1 MIHRVTVHARPTGI
15 NRCFLV
21 VETQKRP
28 GMRYRDSILGSLLK
42 PLLRWRFDA
51 IVARH
56 RGDAYDKSFGSWV
69 HLVTLIFAQL
79 ARVDSL
85 RALAARWNAQSH
97 HHYHL
102 GAAAVARST
111 LADANARR
119 PVAVFADTFAV
130 LSALADRRL
139 KREGTAMLRLIDATP
154 IPLNRLCAWADWN
167 GRTHGLKLHL
177 VYEPGRDHPR
187 GLEITPATVNDVEV
201 GRAQPVEAG
210 ATYVFDKAY
219 CDYAWWTR
227 IDRAGAWF
235 VTRQKKNAP
244 YRWTAWRPVHKRAGD
259 GFTII
264 DDAEVRLVS
273 QGKAKLPIAMRRIRL
288 HRADGARITL
298 ITNDHA
304 RPAVTIAA
312 LYKAR
317 WQIELLFRWI
327 KQHLNLKKFL
337 GRSQNAI
344 RLQILAAM
352 IAYLLLRLAAIAAR
366 STLPALRF
374 ADLVHDALFVRKP
387 FARIDKPPE
396 VNPSKPKPRLHPN
409 QLEFCYA

>member
-1 MIHRVTVHARPTGI
+1 MP
-15 NRCFLV
+15 
-21 VETQKRP
+21 
-28 GMRYRDSILGSLLK
+28 YRDSILGSLLK

-56 RGDAYDKSFGSWV
+56 RGDAYDKVFGSWS
-69 HLVTLIFAQL
+69 HLVTLVFAQL

-85 RALAARWNAQSH
+85 RALVTRWNAQSH

-102 GAAAVARST
+102 GAVVVARST

-119 PVAVFADTFAV
+119 PTAVFAETFAL

-154 IPLNRLCAWADWN
+154 IPLHRLCAWAAWN
-167 GRTHGLKLHL
+167 GRTRGLKLHL
-177 VYEPGRDHPR
+177 VYAPGHDHPR
-187 GLEITPATVNDVEV
+187 CAEITAATVNDVEI
-201 GRAQPVEAG
+201 GRALPIEPG

-244 YRWTAWRPVHKRAGD
+244 YRWRAWRTLRKTRGD
-259 GFTII
+259 GFTVI
-264 DDAEVRLVS
+264 DDAEVRLAS

-288 HRADGARITL
+288 RRDDGGRITL
-298 ITNDHA
+298 ITNDHTRSA
-304 RPAVTIAA
+304 TEIAA

-327 KQHLNLKKFL
+327 KQHLKLKTFL
-337 GRSQNAI
+337 GRSENAI
-344 RLQILAAM
+344 RVQILAAM
-352 IAYLLLRLAAIAAR
+352 IAYLLLRLAALAAR
-366 STLPALRF
+366 SALPALRF

-387 FARIDKPPE
+387 LERIDKPPDLK
-396 VNPSKPKPRLHPN
+396 PSHPPSLTDPN
-409 QLEFCYA
+409 QLAFCYD

>member
-1 MIHRVTVHARPTGI
+1 M
-15 NRCFLV
+15 
-21 VETQKRP
+21 Q
-28 GMRYRDSILGSLLK
+28 YRDSIFGSLLK

-56 RGDAYDKSFGSWV
+56 RGDAYDKSFGSWA

-85 RALAARWNAQSH
+85 RSVAARWNAQSH

-102 GAAAVARST
+102 GAIPVARST

-119 PVAVFADTFAV
+119 PTAVFADTFAL
-130 LSALADRRL
+130 LSGLADRRL
-139 KREGTAMLRLIDATP
+139 KREGAAMLRLIDATP
-154 IPLNRLCAWADWN
+154 IPLDRLCAWADWN
-167 GRTHGLKLHL
+167 GRTRGLKLHL
-177 VYEPGRDHPR
+177 VYDPQHDHPCR
-187 GLEITPATVNDVEV
+187 AEITPTTINDVEV
-201 GRAQPVEAG
+201 GRAQPIEAG

-219 CDYAWWTR
+219 CDYGWWTR

-244 YRWTAWRPVHKRAGD
+244 YRWTAWHPLHETKGD
-259 GFTII
+259 GFSII
-264 DDAEVRLVS
+264 DDAEVRLAS
-273 QGKAKLPIAMRRIRL
+273 QGKAKLPIPMRRIRL
-288 HRADGARITL
+288 RRDDGARITL
-298 ITNDHA
+298 ITNDRA
-304 RPAVTIAA
+304 RPAVEIAA

-327 KQHLNLKKFL
+327 KQHLQLKTFL
-337 GRSQNAI
+337 GRSENAI

-366 STLPALRF
+366 SALPHLRF

-387 FARIDKPPE
+387 LARIDKPPQ
-396 VNPSKPKPRLHPN
+396 VNPSAPQSRAHPN
-409 QLEFCYA
+409 QLAFCYA

>member
-28 GMRYRDSILGSLLK
+28 SMQYRDSILGSLLK
-42 PLLRWRFDA
+42 PLLRWRFDG

-56 RGDAYDKSFGSWV
+56 RGDAYDKSFGSWA

-85 RALAARWNAQSH
+85 RALVARWNAQSH

-102 GAAAVARST
+102 GAVPVARST

-119 PVAVFADTFAV
+119 PVAVFADTFAL
-130 LSALADRRL
+130 LSTLADRQL
-139 KREGTAMLRLIDATP
+139 KREGAAMLRLIDATP
-154 IPLNRLCAWADWN
+154 IPLDRLCAWADWN

-177 VYEPGRDHPR
+177 VYDPGRDHPR
-187 GLEITPATVNDVEV
+187 GAAITPATVNDVEV
-201 GRAQPVEAG
+201 GRALPIEAG

-244 YRWTAWRPVHKRAGD
+244 YRWIAWRPLPKITGD
-259 GFTII
+259 GFTVI

-288 HRADGARITL
+288 RRDDGARITL
-298 ITNDHA
+298 ITNDHTRSA
-304 RPAVTIAA
+304 IAIAA

-327 KQHLNLKKFL
+327 KQHLKLKTFL
-337 GRSQNAI
+337 GRSENAI

-352 IAYLLLRLAAIAAR
+352 IAYLLLRLAAAAAR
-366 STLPALRF
+366 SALPALRF

-387 FARIDKPPE
+387 LDRIDKPLQANASTPH
-396 VNPSKPKPRLHPN
+396 PRAHPN
-409 QLEFCYA
+409 QLAFRYD

>member
-1 MIHRVTVHARPTGI
+1 M
-15 NRCFLV
+15 
-21 VETQKRP
+21 Q
-28 GMRYRDSILGSLLK
+28 YRDSILASVLK

-56 RGDAYDKSFGSWV
+56 RGDAYDKSFGSWA

-85 RALAARWNAQSH
+85 RSLAARWNAQSH

-102 GAAAVARST
+102 GAVPVARST

-119 PVAVFADTFAV
+119 PVAVFADTFAL
-130 LSALADRRL
+130 LSSLAGRRL
-139 KREGTAMLRLIDATP
+139 RREGAAMLRLIDATP
-154 IPLNRLCAWADWN
+154 IPLHRLCAWAGWN

-177 VYEPGRDHPR
+177 VYDPGRDHPR
-187 GLEITPATVNDVEV
+187 GAAITAVTVNDVEV
-201 GRAQPVEAG
+201 GRAQPIEAG

-227 IDRAGAWF
+227 IHGAGAWF

-244 YRWTAWRPVHKRAGD
+244 YRWTAWRPLRKTKGE

-264 DDAEVRLVS
+264 DDAEVRLAS
-273 QGKAKLPIAMRRIRL
+273 QGKAKLPIPMRRIRL
-288 HRADGARITL
+288 RRDDGARITL
-298 ITNDHA
+298 ITNDHTRSA
-304 RPAVTIAA
+304 IDIAA

-327 KQHLNLKKFL
+327 KQHLKLKTFL
-337 GRSQNAI
+337 GRTENAI

-352 IAYLLLRLAAIAAR
+352 IAYLLLRLAAMAAR
-366 STLPALRF
+366 VHLPALRF

-387 FARIDKPPE
+387 LDRIDKPPE
-396 VNPSKPKPRLHPN
+396 VNPSKPRPRSDPK
-409 QLEFCYA
+409 QLAFCYA